1 MEQYPLLAMR
11 NISKSF
17 PGVKALD
24 NLNFDLRSG
33 EVHGI
38 LGENGAGK
46 STLIKVLG
54 GIYHPE
60 QGEILINGQKVTIQ
74 SVMAAKAQGISIIHQ
89 ELMLVPHMTVAE
101 NIYLTR
107 EPKTHS
113 GRIDK
118 AKMNADAQSILDGLG
133 TQIRADTLVGR
144 LSIAQ
149 QQQVEIAKALS
160 MNAKILVMDEPTSSL
175 TESEVGVLFQIM
187 RRLRQQGVGIIYIS
201 HRMAELFEIT
211 DRITVIRDGRFI
223 GTRVTSETDA
233 DSLIAMMVGA
243 KLESYY
249 TFTKRTFGEVALE
262 VRNIRRQGVL
272 NDVSFSVRE
281 GEVLGFGGIV
291 GAGRSELMR
300 SILGLDPMDGGE
312 IYIGGKRLEK
322 PSPRAA
328 QRMGLVLVPEN
339 RKLEGLVLNNSV
351 EFNATLAVLDEFIS
365 PKGLSKHKRKAIV
378 DHYVDVL
385 SIKTSSND
393 KLVCQLSGGNQQKV
407 VIAKWLAAKPKVLI
421 LDEPTRGIDVG
432 AKADIYKIID
442 SLAQQGIAII
452 IISSELNE
460 VINICDHVAVMFAGR
475 INKILDKSEATQET
489 ILKYATGSVDENA

>member
-1 MEQYPLLAMR
+1 MSEHPLLVMR
-11 NISKSF
+11 GICKSF

-24 NLNFDLRSG
+24 DLNFDLRSG

-54 GIYHPE
+54 GIYRPE
-60 QGEILINGQKVTIQ
+60 AGEILINGEKAHIHN
-74 SVMAAKAQGISIIHQ
+74 VMSAKAYGISIIHQ

-101 NIYLTR
+101 NVYLTR
-107 EPKTHS
+107 EPKTRS

-118 AKMNADAQSILDGLG
+118 AKMNADTQAILDGLG
-133 TQIRADTLVGR
+133 TPIQATTMVSR

-175 TESEVGVLFQIM
+175 TEAEVEILFGIM
-187 RRLRQQGVGIIYIS
+187 NRLRRQGVGMIYIS
-201 HRMAELFEIT
+201 HRMAELYTIT

-223 GTRVTSETDA
+223 GTCDTQTTDA
-233 DSLIAMMVGA
+233 DTLISMMVGS

-249 TFTKRTFGEVALE
+249 TFTRRQFGDVALD
-262 VRNIRRQGVL
+262 VRHVCRKGVL
-272 NDVSFSVRE
+272 NDVSFQVRQ

-300 SILGLDPMDGGE
+300 SILGIDPMDSGE
-312 IYIGGKRLEK
+312 VYVCGQKMEK

-328 QRMGLVLVPEN
+328 QSMGLVMVPEN
-339 RKLEGLVLNNSV
+339 RKIEGLVLNNSV
-351 EFNATLAVLDEFIS
+351 EFNATLAVLNDFIS
-365 PKGLSKHKRKAIV
+365 ARGLSRKKSRDIV
-378 DHYVDVL
+378 NRYVDML
-385 SIKTSSND
+385 SIKTSSLD

-407 VIAKWLAAKPKVLI
+407 VIAKWLAASPKVLI

-442 SLAQQGIAII
+442 MLAQQGIAIV

-460 VINICDHVAVMFAGR
+460 IMNICDHIAVMFGGK
-475 INKILDKSEATQET
+475 INKVLEKDEATQEL
-489 ILKYATGSVDENA
+489 ILKYATGGGENHA

>member
-11 NISKSF
+11 NISKTF

-60 QGEILINGQKVTIQ
+60 QGEILINGQKVSIQ

-118 AKMNADAQSILDGLG
+118 AKMNADAQTILDGLG

-223 GTRVTSETDA
+223 GTCVTSETDA

-243 KLESYY
+243 KLESFY

-262 VRNIRRQGVL
+262 VKNIRRKGVL

-300 SILGLDPMDGGE
+300 SILGLDPLDGGE
-312 IYIGGKRLEK
+312 IYVGGKRLEN
-322 PSPRAA
+322 PSPRTA
-328 QRMGLVLVPEN
+328 QHMGLVLVPEN

-365 PKGLSKHKRKAIV
+365 PKGLSKQKRKAIV
-378 DHYVDVL
+378 DRYVDML

-442 SLAQQGIAII
+442 RLAQQGIAII

>member
-60 QGEILINGQKVTIQ
+60 QGEILINGQKVSIQ

-118 AKMNADAQSILDGLG
+118 AKMNADAQTILDGLG

-223 GTRVTSETDA
+223 GTCVTSETDA

-243 KLESYY
+243 KLESFY

-262 VRNIRRQGVL
+262 VKNIRRKGVL

-300 SILGLDPMDGGE
+300 SILGLDPLDGGE
-312 IYIGGKRLEK
+312 IYVGGKRLEK
-322 PSPRAA
+322 PSPRTA

-365 PKGLSKHKRKAIV
+365 PKGLSKQKRKAIV
-378 DHYVDVL
+378 DRYVDML

-407 VIAKWLAAKPKVLI
+407 VIGKWLAAKPKVLI

-442 SLAQQGIAII
+442 RLAQQGIAII

>member
-243 KLESYY
+243 KLESFY

-262 VRNIRRQGVL
+262 VKNIRRKGVL

-365 PKGLSKHKRKAIV
+365 PKGLSKQKRKAIV
-378 DHYVDVL
+378 DRYVDML

-442 SLAQQGIAII
+442 RLAQQGIAII

>member
-300 SILGLDPMDGGE
+300 SMAASAWKSHHPGRPSAWDWCWCPKTASWKGWCSTIRWSLTPPLLYWMNLYRPKDYPSTNARPLWTIMWMCCPS
-312 IYIGGKRLEK
+312 KR
-322 PSPRAA
+322 P
-328 QRMGLVLVPEN
+328 Q
-339 RKLEGLVLNNSV
+339 
-351 EFNATLAVLDEFIS
+351 TIS
-365 PKGLSKHKRKAIV
+365 WSASCP
-378 DHYVDVL
+378 
-385 SIKTSSND
+385 
-393 KLVCQLSGGNQQKV
+393 
-407 VIAKWLAAKPKVLI
+407 
-421 LDEPTRGIDVG
+421 
-432 AKADIYKIID
+432 
-442 SLAQQGIAII
+442 
-452 IISSELNE
+452 
-460 VINICDHVAVMFAGR
+460 
-475 INKILDKSEATQET
+475 EATSKRWSSPNGW
-489 ILKYATGSVDENA
+489 LPNPRC

>member
-11 NISKSF
+11 NISKTF

-24 NLNFDLRSG
+24 NLNFDMRSG

-60 QGEILINGQKVTIQ
+60 QGEILINGQKVSIQ

-113 GRIDK
+113 GRVDK
-118 AKMNADAQSILDGLG
+118 AKMNADAQTILDGLG

-187 RRLRQQGVGIIYIS
+187 RRLRQQGVGIIYI
-201 HRMAELFEIT
+201 
-211 DRITVIRDGRFI
+211 
-223 GTRVTSETDA
+223 
-233 DSLIAMMVGA
+233 
-243 KLESYY
+243 
-249 TFTKRTFGEVALE
+249 
-262 VRNIRRQGVL
+262 
-272 NDVSFSVRE
+272 
-281 GEVLGFGGIV
+281 
-291 GAGRSELMR
+291 
-300 SILGLDPMDGGE
+300 
-312 IYIGGKRLEK
+312 
-322 PSPRAA
+322 
-328 QRMGLVLVPEN
+328 
-339 RKLEGLVLNNSV
+339 
-351 EFNATLAVLDEFIS
+351 
-365 PKGLSKHKRKAIV
+365 
-378 DHYVDVL
+378 
-385 SIKTSSND
+385 
-393 KLVCQLSGGNQQKV
+393 
-407 VIAKWLAAKPKVLI
+407 
-421 LDEPTRGIDVG
+421 
-432 AKADIYKIID
+432 
-442 SLAQQGIAII
+442 
-452 IISSELNE
+452 
-460 VINICDHVAVMFAGR
+460 
-475 INKILDKSEATQET
+475 
-489 ILKYATGSVDENA
+489 

>member
-1 MEQYPLLAMR
+1 MAEYPLLAMR
-11 NISKSF
+11 GISKSF

-24 NLNFDLRSG
+24 NLNFELRSG

-60 QGEILINGQKVTIQ
+60 QGEILIDGEPARIQNVT
-74 SVMAAKAQGISIIHQ
+74 AAKAHGISIIHQ

-107 EPKTHS
+107 EPKTRS
-113 GRIDK
+113 GRINHV
-118 AKMNADAQSILDGLG
+118 KMTGDAQAVLDSLG
-133 TQIRADTLVGR
+133 TQISADSLVGR

-160 MNAKILVMDEPTSSL
+160 MNARILVMDEPTSSL
-175 TESEVGVLFQIM
+175 TETEVAVLFGIM
-187 RRLRQQGVGIIYIS
+187 KRLREQGVGMIYIS
-201 HRMAELFEIT
+201 HRMGELFEIT

-223 GTRVTSETDA
+223 GTCVTGETDA
-233 DSLIAMMVGA
+233 DTLISMMVGT
-243 KLESYY
+243 KLEAFY
-249 TFTKRTFGEVALE
+249 TFSQRSFGDVALE
-262 VRNIRRQGVL
+262 ARHISRKDVL
-272 NDVSFSVRE
+272 HDVSFSVRQ
-281 GEVLGFGGIV
+281 GEVLGFGGII

-300 SILGLDPMDGGE
+300 AILGIDPMDAGE
-312 IYIGGKRLEK
+312 IYVCGQRLEK
-322 PSPRAA
+322 PTPRSA

-351 EFNATLAVLDEFIS
+351 EFNATLAVLDAFIS
-365 PKGLSKHKRKAIV
+365 PAGLSKRKRRAIV
-378 DHYVDVL
+378 ERYVDAL
-385 SIKTSSND
+385 SIRTSSAD
-393 KLVCQLSGGNQQKV
+393 KLACQLSGGNQQKV
-407 VIAKWLAAKPKVLI
+407 VIAKWLAARPKVLI

-442 SLAQQGIAII
+442 QLAQQGIAII

-460 VINICDHVAVMFAGR
+460 IINICDHIAVMFGGR
-475 INKILDKSEATQET
+475 IRGIVDKSEATQET
-489 ILKYATGSVDENA
+489 ILKYATGSEVENA